1 MSDKKFCLAKD
12 LKKPIFLVSMKKLW
26 LYLLS
31 KVSYFCQFWQYLE
44 KQFWWCMAYLYR
56 KRKFGHWFSIVSD
69 FSHTKAL
76 QKVLKLCFLS
86 QLISPLPISHFL
98 IFRSILSQKKRL
110 ILSKKGFRLVGWKIA
125 TAIYN
130 KAQSPWSTKFTT
142 KNILLSKKKWLQS
155 FSVLVILLS
164 QEFNQLLLNML
175 RTHFCWV
182 EWSNSSLLI
191 FWL

>member
-1 MSDKKFCLAKD
+1 MADKEFCLQKI
-12 LKKPIFLVSMKKLW
+12 KKNYFFGVNEKVVVKLAFKSIIFLSVLTV
-26 LYLLS
+26 LG
-31 KVSYFCQFWQYLE
+31 

-110 ILSKKGFRLVGWKIA
+110 FLSKKGFRLVGWKIA

>member
-1 MSDKKFCLAKD
+1 MV
-12 LKKPIFLVSMKKLW
+12 PMKKLW
-26 LYLLS
+26 LHLLW

-44 KQFWWCMAYLYR
+44 NNSGDVWPIYIGRGNSVIGSQSFPISLTLKHY
-56 KRKFGHWFSIVSD
+56 K
-69 FSHTKAL
+69 
-76 QKVLKLCFLS
+76 KVLKLCFLS
-86 QLISPLPISHFL
+86 QLTSPLPISHFL

-110 ILSKKGFRLVGWKIA
+110 FLSKKGLRLVGWKIA